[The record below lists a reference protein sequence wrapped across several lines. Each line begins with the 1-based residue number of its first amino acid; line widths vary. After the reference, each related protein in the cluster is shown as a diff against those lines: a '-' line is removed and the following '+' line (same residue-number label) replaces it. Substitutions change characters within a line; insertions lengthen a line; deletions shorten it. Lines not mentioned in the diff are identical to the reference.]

1 MPFLVALLQ
10 VLHIVITAY
19 TWIIIAAALI
29 SWVNPDPY
37 NKIVQILYKLTEPV
51 YNFIRRFI
59 RTNFG
64 GIDIA
69 PVIVLLTLMIIDRTF
84 INLVFGF

>member
-51 YNFIRRFI
+51 YDFIRRFI

-69 PVIVLLTLMIIDRTF
+69 PVIVLLDLMIIDRTF

>member
-51 YNFIRRFI
+51 YDFIRRFI

-69 PVIVLLTLMIIDRTF
+69 PVIVLLALMIIDRTF

>member
-51 YNFIRRFI
+51 YDFIRRFI